1 MKTSIA
7 MAVAS
12 AALGLAGPLQI
23 RKLVTL
29 YEVETVTAYIYPN
42 GDPAPAPTSGG
53 KVKAADYGDSYFMN
67 RKKPKVDKVLT
78 TTTTWTTAYPVVYET
93 PAPAPVYEPAPSEA
107 EPVYVPTQAPE
118 PVNVPTQEPE
128 PVYAPVKTPKPVY
141 APIEEPEPV
150 YAPVKT
156 PEAPVSSTPASTD
169 NNYGGSSESQASLSS
184 HNIHRQN
191 HSASALAWDENLASY
206 ALTSAQKCVFE
217 HDMAPG
223 GGGYGQNIAMFGTTD
238 DMPDSGTAIKQAV
251 TNMWYNSELDLF
263 PGYGSEP
270 DMSNFKAWGH
280 FSQIVWKG
288 TQKVGCASFKCA
300 AGTMAEMDS
309 WYTVCNYSPS
319 GNFGGKYAENVSPPA
334 GMSKSEVVI

>member
-1 MKTSIA
+1 MKASIA

-29 YEVETVTAYIYPN
+29 FEVETVTAYVYPN

-67 RKKPKVDKVLT
+67 RKKPKVDYTSTST

-93 PAPAPVYEPAPSEA
+93 PAPAPVYEPAQSEA

-118 PVNVPTQEPE
+118 PVYVPTQEPEPVYAPTQEPE
-128 PVYAPVKTPKPVY
+128 PVYAPVKTP
-141 APIEEPEPV
+141 A
-150 YAPVKT
+150 APV
-156 PEAPVSSTPASTD
+156 ASTPASTD
-169 NNYGGSSESQASLSS
+169 NNSGGSSESQASLSS

-191 HSASALAWDENLASY
+191 HSASALAWDENLAAY
-206 ALTSAQKCVFE
+206 ALTAAKNCVFE
-217 HDMAPG
+217 HDLTPG

-238 DMPDSGTAIKQAV
+238 NMPDAGTAIAQAV
-251 TNMWYNSELDLF
+251 TNMWYNSELELF
-263 PGYGSEP
+263 PSYGGEP

-280 FSQIVWKG
+280 FSQIVWKD

-300 AGTMAEMDS
+300 AGTMAEMAS
-309 WYTVCNYSPS
+309 WYTVCNYSPP
-319 GNFGGKYAENVSPPA
+319 GNFGGQYAENVSPPA
-334 GMSKSEVVI
+334 GMSKSEIVI